1 MSDNNQSPISVV
13 DQSNKEVSTRDL
25 NPAVFGLDADDG
37 FVHRVYASLALAQR
51 AGTSAVKTVAQVS
64 GGGKKPF
71 KQKGTGRARQGTTRA
86 AQMRHGGV
94 AHGPN
99 ANTSFVSRVNKKER
113 RRALCLVLSDCVRQ
127 GKLTVVDKLE
137 LAEVKTKGFV
147 EVQSA
152 LNANTGLFV
161 LAESNNNVEMSSR
174 NIPNTSVILD
184 GQVNIQNL
192 LKSKHVILTEAAVDN
207 LEERLS

>member
-1 MSDNNQSPISVV
+1 MPSDMSSISIV
-13 DQSNKEVSTRDL
+13 DQSNKEVGTRDL

-99 ANTSFVSRVNKKER
+99 ANTSFVSRINKKER
-113 RRALCLVLSDCVRQ
+113 RKALCLVLSDCVRQ

-137 LAEVKTKGFV
+137 LSEVKTKGFV
-147 EVQSA
+147 AVQAA
-152 LNANTGLFV
+152 LNADSGLFV
-161 LAESNNNVEMSSR
+161 LAESNANVELSSR
-174 NIPNTSVILD
+174 NVPNTSVLLD
-184 GQVNIQNL
+184 GQLNIQNL
-192 LKSKHVILTEAAVDN
+192 LKSRHVVLTAAAVDK